1 MENINQTS
9 VSGGRNTTGTISLFQ
24 RVQLIVTTIRYN
36 IKIVFGNKF
45 IYFLIA
51 ALVYYLVILGIML
64 FSGGTQQTDDIYGL
78 LIFPGALIMF
88 YPIVYNIQSD
98 KDARMLEI
106 IFGVPN
112 YRYKVYLVRLLIAL
126 MLMAAMIVLLAGI
139 AWLTVVKI
147 PIFKVS
153 WQLMYPMV
161 FVGSLAFML
170 TTLTRNGNATAV
182 ILVIIGLFFL
192 FLSDPLRGSKWNVFL
207 NPFNMPGDM
216 NHNIW
221 MTIVRQNRMMLM
233 IGSAISLLWGLTN
246 LQKREKF
253 V

>member
-1 MENINQTS
+1 MEDINQITPDTQKTDS
-9 VSGGRNTTGTISLFQ
+9 IGLFQ
-24 RVQLIVTTIRYN
+24 RLQLIVTTIRYN
-36 IKIVFGNKF
+36 LKIVFGNKF
-45 IYFLIA
+45 VYFLIA
-51 ALVYYLVILGIML
+51 SLVYYLVILGIML
-64 FSGGTQQTDDIYGL
+64 FSGGTQQTEDIYGL
-78 LIFPGALIMF
+78 LIFPGILIMF

-106 IFGVPN
+106 IFGIPN

-126 MLMAAMIVLLAGI
+126 LLMAMMIVLLAGI

-147 PIFKVS
+147 PILKVS
-153 WQLMYPMV
+153 WQLMYPMI

-170 TTLTRNGNATAV
+170 TTLTKNGNATAV

-216 NHNIW
+216 NQTIW
-221 MTIVRQNRMMLM
+221 MTIVRQNRMFLM
-233 IGSAISLLWGLTN
+233 IGAAVSLLWGLGN